1 MLKYLFDS
9 GGDIKGCIT
18 VDKHA
23 YKHAADFSGRILAY
37 KVFYVPINSQM
48 MVWITLKLAEQH
60 KKIVDRPDLAQL
72 N

>member
-1 MLKYLFDS
+1 LLKYLFNAKD
-9 GGDIKGCIT
+9 DIKSCIV

-23 YKHAADFSGRILAY
+23 YQHAADFSGRILAY
-37 KVFYVPINSQM
+37 KVFYVPINSQTIA
-48 MVWITLKLAEQH
+48 WITLKLAQQH